1 MGKRGKSSFFFIVHD
16 YIGEQKINYLGF
28 KIALVDFHAYYY
40 CFYEMSIVFWV

>member
-16 YIGEQKINYLGF
+16 YVGGQRNNYLGF

-40 CFYEMSIVFWV
+40 YFYVMSIVFCV